1 MSVPLVIAID
11 GPSGSGKSSVA
22 RGVARSL
29 GLDYLDTGSMY
40 RAMTWF
46 VLSQG
51 ADVADVQTVAKLA
64 PEALLTPSISPEVQ
78 DIHVGATDVTDII
91 RGELITSLV
100 SQVAANPAVRAL
112 LVARQQEI
120 ATAAKPGIVVEG
132 RDIGTVVLPNAL
144 LKLYIT
150 ADSSVRASR
159 RAAQSEGDIA
169 ATQDSLLAR
178 DHADS
183 TRQVSPLELADDA
196 ILLDTTH
203 MDLPEV
209 IEYVLAL
216 VAERS

>member
-1 MSVPLVIAID
+1 MSAPLVIAID

-22 RGVARSL
+22 RGVALSL
-29 GLDYLDTGSMY
+29 GLDYLDTGGMY

-51 ADVADVQTVAKLA
+51 VDVADVEAVAQLA
-64 PEALLTPSISPEVQ
+64 VDAQLRPSVTPEMQ
-78 DIHVGATDVTDII
+78 DIYVGDTDVTEII

-100 SQVAANPAVRAL
+100 SKVAAIPAVRSL
-112 LVARQQEI
+112 LVARQQELVTQ
-120 ATAAKPGIVVEG
+120 ASAGIVVEG
-132 RDIGTVVLPNAL
+132 RDIGTVVLPNAF

-150 ADSSVRASR
+150 ADPSIRASR
-159 RAAQSEGDIA
+159 RAAESAGDVA

-178 DHADS
+178 DHADA

-203 MDLPEV
+203 MNLPEV
-209 IEYVLAL
+209 IEHVLAL

>member
-1 MSVPLVIAID
+1 MSTPLVIAID

-51 ADVADVQTVAKLA
+51 ADVKDVQTVAELA
-64 PEALLTPSISPEVQ
+64 PEALLEPSTSPEIQ
-78 DIHVGATDVTDII
+78 HIHVDGTDVTGII

-100 SQVAANPAVRAL
+100 SQVAANPTVRSL

-120 ATAAKPGIVVEG
+120 AAQAKTGIVVEG
-132 RDIGTVVLPNAL
+132 RDIGSVVLPDAH

-150 ADSSVRASR
+150 ADPIVRASR
-159 RAAQSEGDIA
+159 RAAQSERDLA
-169 ATQDSLLAR
+169 ATQESLLAR

-183 TRQVSPLELADDA
+183 TRQASPLELAQDA

-209 IEYVLAL
+209 IEHVLAL
-216 VAERS
+216 VAEQS

>member
-1 MSVPLVIAID
+1 MSTPLVIAID

-51 ADVADVQTVAKLA
+51 ADVKDAQTVAELA
-64 PEALLTPSISPEVQ
+64 PEARLKPSTSPELH
-78 DIHVGATDVTDII
+78 DIQVGDTDVTDII

-100 SQVAANPAVRAL
+100 SQVAANPEVRAL
-112 LVARQQEI
+112 LVTRQQQI
-120 ATAAKPGIVVEG
+120 AAEAKSGIVVEG
-132 RDIGTVVLPNAL
+132 RDIGTVVLPDAH

-150 ADSSVRASR
+150 ADPSVRASR
-159 RAAQSEGDIA
+159 RAAQSEDDV
-169 ATQDSLLAR
+169 ATTQESLLAR

-183 TRQVSPLELADDA
+183 TRQASPLELAQDA
-196 ILLDTTH
+196 ILLDTTQ
-203 MDLPEV
+203 MNLPEV
-209 IEYVLAL
+209 IEHVLAL

>member
-1 MSVPLVIAID
+1 MSTPLVIAID

-51 ADVADVQTVAKLA
+51 ADVKDSQTVAELA
-64 PEALLTPSISPEVQ
+64 PEARLNPSTNPELH
-78 DIHVGATDVTDII
+78 DIQVGETDVTDII

-100 SQVAANPAVRAL
+100 SQVAANPEVRAL
-112 LVARQQEI
+112 LVTRQQQI
-120 ATAAKPGIVVEG
+120 AAEAKSGIVVEG
-132 RDIGTVVLPNAL
+132 RDIGTVVLPDAH

-150 ADSSVRASR
+150 ADPSVRASR
-159 RAAQSEGDIA
+159 RAAQSEDDV
-169 ATQDSLLAR
+169 ATTQESLLAR

-209 IEYVLAL
+209 IEHVLAL

>member
-1 MSVPLVIAID
+1 MSSPLVIAID

-22 RGVARSL
+22 RGVARAL
-29 GLDYLDTGSMY
+29 GLDYLDTGGMY

-51 ADVADVQTVAKLA
+51 VDVADVDAVAAVSDSADLK
-64 PEALLTPSISPEVQ
+64 PSVDPQ
-78 DIHVGATDVTDII
+78 DQNLYVGDTDVTEII

-100 SQVAANPAVRAL
+100 SKVAANPAVRSV
-112 LVARQQEI
+112 LVKRQQDVV
-120 ATAAKPGIVVEG
+120 ASASHGIVVEG
-132 RDIGTVVLPNAL
+132 RDIGTVVLPDAS

-150 ADSSVRASR
+150 ADPSVRASR
-159 RAAQSEGDIA
+159 RAAQA
-169 ATQDSLLAR
+169 ATDVESTQQSLLAR

-183 TRQVSPLELADDA
+183 TRQVSPLELAPDA

-203 MDLPEV
+203 MNLPEV
-209 IEYVLAL
+209 IEHVLAL

>member
-1 MSVPLVIAID
+1 MSAPLVIAID

-29 GLDYLDTGSMY
+29 GLDYLDTGGMY

-51 ADVADVQTVAKLA
+51 VDVADVDSVSQLA
-64 PEALLTPSISPEVQ
+64 VDAQLRPSVTPEMQEIY
-78 DIHVGATDVTDII
+78 VGDTDVTEII

-100 SQVAANPAVRAL
+100 SKVAAIPAVRSL
-112 LVARQQEI
+112 LVARQQELVTQ
-120 ATAAKPGIVVEG
+120 ASAGIVVEG
-132 RDIGTVVLPNAL
+132 RDIGTVVLPNAF
-144 LKLYIT
+144 LKLYLT
-150 ADSSVRASR
+150 ADPSIRASR
-159 RAAQSEGDIA
+159 RAAESAGDVA

-183 TRQVSPLELADDA
+183 TRQASPLELADDA

-209 IEYVLAL
+209 IEHVLAL

>member
-1 MSVPLVIAID
+1 MSPPLVIAID

-51 ADVADVQTVAKLA
+51 ADVADVAAVSQLA
-64 PEALLTPSISPEVQ
+64 VEAELKPSVTPELQ
-78 DIHVGATDVTDII
+78 DIYVGDTDVTEII

-100 SQVAANPAVRAL
+100 SKVAAIPAVRSF
-112 LVARQQEI
+112 LVARQQELVTQ
-120 ATAAKPGIVVEG
+120 ASAGIVVEG
-132 RDIGTVVLPNAL
+132 RDIGTVVLPDAF
-144 LKLYIT
+144 LKLYLT
-150 ADSSVRASR
+150 ADPTVRASR
-159 RAAQSEGDIA
+159 RAAESDGNVA
-169 ATQDSLLAR
+169 ATQESLLAR

-183 TRQVSPLELADDA
+183 TRTVSPLELADDA

-209 IEYVLAL
+209 IEHVLAL

>member
-1 MSVPLVIAID
+1 MSTPLVIAID

-51 ADVADVQTVAKLA
+51 ADVKDVQTVAELA
-64 PEALLTPSISPEVQ
+64 PEALLEPSTSPEIQ
-78 DIHVGATDVTDII
+78 DIHVDGTDVTGII

-100 SQVAANPAVRAL
+100 SQVAANPTVRSL

-120 ATAAKPGIVVEG
+120 AAQAKTGIVVEG
-132 RDIGTVVLPNAL
+132 RDIGSVVLPDAH

-150 ADSSVRASR
+150 ADPIVRASR
-159 RAAQSEGDIA
+159 RAAQSERDLA
-169 ATQDSLLAR
+169 ATQESLLAR

-183 TRQVSPLELADDA
+183 TRQASPLELAQDA

-209 IEYVLAL
+209 IEHVLAL
-216 VAERS
+216 VAEQS

>member
-1 MSVPLVIAID
+1 MSAPLVIAID

-22 RGVARSL
+22 RGVALSL
-29 GLDYLDTGSMY
+29 GLDYLDTGGMY

-51 ADVADVQTVAKLA
+51 GDVADVDAVAQLA
-64 PEALLTPSISPEVQ
+64 VDAQLRPSVTPERQ
-78 DIHVGATDVTDII
+78 DIYVGDTDVSEII

-100 SQVAANPAVRAL
+100 SKVAAIPDVRAL

-120 ATAAKPGIVVEG
+120 VTQATRGIVVEG
-132 RDIGTVVLPNAL
+132 RDIGTVVLPNAV

-150 ADSSVRASR
+150 ADPSVRASR
-159 RAAQSEGDIA
+159 RAAESAGDVT
-169 ATQDSLLAR
+169 ATQERLLAR

-209 IEYVLAL
+209 IEHVLAL

>member
-1 MSVPLVIAID
+1 MSTPLVIAID

-29 GLDYLDTGSMY
+29 GLNYLDTGGMY

-51 ADVADVQTVAKLA
+51 ADVADVDAVAQLA
-64 PEALLTPSISPEVQ
+64 VDAQLKPSTTPEVQ
-78 DIHVGATDVTDII
+78 DIYVADTDVTEII

-100 SQVAANPAVRAL
+100 SKVAAIPAVRAL

-120 ATAAKPGIVVEG
+120 VGHSTSGIVVEG
-132 RDIGTVVLPNAL
+132 RDIGTVVLPDAS

-150 ADSSVRASR
+150 ADPSVRASR
-159 RAAQSEGDIA
+159 RAAQVEGDLD
-169 ATQDSLLAR
+169 ATQESLLAR

-183 TRQVSPLELADDA
+183 TRQVSPLELAEDA

-209 IEYVLAL
+209 IEHVLAL

>member
-1 MSVPLVIAID
+1 MSAPLVIAID

-29 GLDYLDTGSMY
+29 GLNYLDTGGMY

-51 ADVADVQTVAKLA
+51 ADVADAEIVAQLA
-64 PEALLTPSISPEVQ
+64 IEAQLKPSITPEVQ
-78 DIHVGATDVTDII
+78 DIYVGDTDVTEII
-91 RGELITSLV
+91 RGDLVTSLV
-100 SQVAANPAVRAL
+100 SKVAAIPAVRAV
-112 LVARQQEI
+112 LVARQQELVTQ
-120 ATAAKPGIVVEG
+120 ASVGIVVEG
-132 RDIGTVVLPNAL
+132 RDIGTVVLPDAF

-150 ADSSVRASR
+150 ADPSVRANR
-159 RAAQSEGDIA
+159 RAAQSEGDVA
-169 ATQDSLLAR
+169 ATQESLLAR

-209 IEYVLAL
+209 IEHVLAL

>member
-1 MSVPLVIAID
+1 MSAPLVIAID

-29 GLDYLDTGSMY
+29 GLDYLDTGGMY

-51 ADVADVQTVAKLA
+51 ADVADGAAV
-64 PEALLTPSISPEVQ
+64 ALLAADAQLKPSISPEVQ
-78 DIHVGATDVTDII
+78 DIYVGDTDVTEII
-91 RGELITSLV
+91 RGELITSFV
-100 SQVAANPAVRAL
+100 SKVAAIPAVRAL
-112 LVARQQEI
+112 LVARQQELVTR
-120 ATAAKPGIVVEG
+120 ASAGIVVEG
-132 RDIGTVVLPNAL
+132 RDIGTVVLPDAF

-150 ADSSVRASR
+150 ADPSVRANR
-159 RAAQSEGDIA
+159 RAAQSEGDVA
-169 ATQDSLLAR
+169 ATQESLLAR

-183 TRQVSPLELADDA
+183 TRQVSPLELAEDA

-209 IEYVLAL
+209 IEHVLAL

>member
-1 MSVPLVIAID
+1 MSAPLVIAID

-22 RGVARSL
+22 RGVALSL
-29 GLDYLDTGSMY
+29 GLDYLDTGGMY

-51 ADVADVQTVAKLA
+51 VNLADVEAVAQLA
-64 PEALLTPSISPEVQ
+64 VDAQLRPSVTPEMQ
-78 DIHVGATDVTDII
+78 DIYVGDTDVTEII

-100 SQVAANPAVRAL
+100 SKVAAIPAVRSL
-112 LVARQQEI
+112 LVARQQELVTQ
-120 ATAAKPGIVVEG
+120 ASAGIVVEG
-132 RDIGTVVLPNAL
+132 RDIGTVVLPDAF
-144 LKLYIT
+144 LKLYLT
-150 ADSSVRASR
+150 ADPSIRASR
-159 RAAQSEGDIA
+159 RAAESAGDVA

-203 MDLPEV
+203 MNLPEV
-209 IEYVLAL
+209 IEHVLAL

>member
-1 MSVPLVIAID
+1 MSAPLVIAID

-29 GLDYLDTGSMY
+29 GLDYLDTGGMY

-51 ADVADVQTVAKLA
+51 ADVADAQAVAQLA
-64 PEALLTPSISPEVQ
+64 VDADLKPSTTPEVQ
-78 DIHVGATDVTDII
+78 DIYVGETDVTEII

-100 SQVAANPAVRAL
+100 SKVAAIPAVRAL
-112 LVARQQEI
+112 LVARQQELVSNA
-120 ATAAKPGIVVEG
+120 ATGIVVEG
-132 RDIGTVVLPNAL
+132 RDIGTVVLPDAS

-150 ADSSVRASR
+150 ADPSIRASR
-159 RAAQSEGDIA
+159 RAAQSEGDVA
-169 ATQDSLLAR
+169 ATQESLLAR

-183 TRQVSPLELADDA
+183 TRQVSPLELAEDA

-209 IEYVLAL
+209 IEHVLAL

>member
-1 MSVPLVIAID
+1 
-11 GPSGSGKSSVA
+11 
-22 RGVARSL
+22 
-29 GLDYLDTGSMY
+29 MY

-46 VLSQG
+46 VLAQG
-51 ADVADVQTVAKLA
+51 ADVADAQAVAQLA
-64 PEALLTPSISPEVQ
+64 VDADLKPSTTPEVQ
-78 DIHVGATDVTDII
+78 DIYVGAHDVTEII
-91 RGELITSLV
+91 RGDLITSLV
-100 SQVAANPAVRAL
+100 SKVAAIPDVRAL

-120 ATAAKPGIVVEG
+120 VASAGHGIVVEG
-132 RDIGTVVLPNAL
+132 RDIGTVVLPDAS

-150 ADSSVRASR
+150 ADPSVRASR
-159 RAAQSEGDIA
+159 RAAQVEGDV
-169 ATQDSLLAR
+169 TTTEESLLAR

-209 IEYVLAL
+209 IEHVLAL

>member
-1 MSVPLVIAID
+1 MSAPLVIAID

-29 GLDYLDTGSMY
+29 GLDYLDTGGMY

-46 VLSQG
+46 VLSEG
-51 ADVADVQTVAKLA
+51 GDVADADAVVELA
-64 PEALLTPSISPEVQ
+64 VNAELKPSVTPDLQNIY
-78 DIHVGATDVTDII
+78 VGDTDVTEII

-100 SQVAANPAVRAL
+100 SKVAAIPAVRSL
-112 LVARQQEI
+112 LVARQQELV
-120 ATAAKPGIVVEG
+120 AQASAGIVVEG
-132 RDIGTVVLPNAL
+132 RDIGTVVLPDAF
-144 LKLYIT
+144 LKLYLT
-150 ADSSVRASR
+150 ADPSVRASR
-159 RAAQSEGDIA
+159 RAAESDA
-169 ATQDSLLAR
+169 NVVATQESLLAR

-183 TRQVSPLELADDA
+183 TRPVSPLELADDA

-209 IEYVLAL
+209 IEHVLAL

>member
-1 MSVPLVIAID
+1 MSAPLVIAID

-29 GLDYLDTGSMY
+29 GLDYLDTGGMY

-51 ADVADVQTVAKLA
+51 ADVADAEIVAQLA
-64 PEALLTPSISPEVQ
+64 IEAQLKPSITPEVQ
-78 DIHVGATDVTDII
+78 DIYVGDTDVTEII
-91 RGELITSLV
+91 RGDLITSLV
-100 SQVAANPAVRAL
+100 SKVAAIPAVRAV
-112 LVARQQEI
+112 LVARQQELVTQ
-120 ATAAKPGIVVEG
+120 ASVGIVVEG
-132 RDIGTVVLPNAL
+132 RDIGTVVLPDAF

-150 ADSSVRASR
+150 ADPSVRANR
-159 RAAQSEGDIA
+159 RAAQSEGDVA
-169 ATQDSLLAR
+169 ATQESLLAR

-209 IEYVLAL
+209 IEHVLAL

>member
-1 MSVPLVIAID
+1 MSAPLVIAID

-29 GLDYLDTGSMY
+29 GLNYLDTGGMY

-51 ADVADVQTVAKLA
+51 ADVADAEIVAQLA
-64 PEALLTPSISPEVQ
+64 IEAQLKPSITPEVQ
-78 DIHVGATDVTDII
+78 DIYVGDTDVTEII
-91 RGELITSLV
+91 RGDLVTSLV
-100 SQVAANPAVRAL
+100 SKVAAIPAVRAV
-112 LVARQQEI
+112 LVARQQELVTQ
-120 ATAAKPGIVVEG
+120 ASVGIVVEG
-132 RDIGTVVLPNAL
+132 RDIGTVVLPDAF

-150 ADSSVRASR
+150 ADPSVRANR
-159 RAAQSEGDIA
+159 RAAQSEGDVA
-169 ATQDSLLAR
+169 ATHESLLAR

-209 IEYVLAL
+209 IEHVLAL

>member
-1 MSVPLVIAID
+1 MSTPLVIAID

-51 ADVADVQTVAKLA
+51 ADVKDAQTVAELA
-64 PEALLTPSISPEVQ
+64 PEAHLNPSTNPELH
-78 DIHVGATDVTDII
+78 DIQVGETDVTDII

-100 SQVAANPAVRAL
+100 SQVAANPEVRAL
-112 LVARQQEI
+112 LVTLQQQI
-120 ATAAKPGIVVEG
+120 AAEAKSGIVVEG
-132 RDIGTVVLPNAL
+132 RDIGTVVLPDAH

-150 ADSSVRASR
+150 ADPSVRASR
-159 RAAQSEGDIA
+159 RAAQSEDDV
-169 ATQDSLLAR
+169 ATTQESLLAR

-183 TRQVSPLELADDA
+183 TRQASPLELAQDA
-196 ILLDTTH
+196 ILLDTTQ
-203 MDLPEV
+203 MNLPEV
-209 IEYVLAL
+209 IEHVLAL